1 MKNLSIFIFLFIFL
15 GIYAQTT
22 NPIKNVKNDKIKI
35 AIIPGFSDFDFS
47 SLNKSLQAN
56 GLPKVN
62 DGLQYTTMASVS
74 FPIVGMQWDVTG
86 GISRSENQTNG
97 FDVNQRSVFLEYG
110 MQLFQY
116 KKKNHYAFF
125 GIAFGLTSSQVDIY
139 ENQNSENF
147 TDALENFNGALSLN
161 SNNNSYIALKTGYD
175 WHIKPEGSF
184 LLGFRLGYRIG
195 LDKQQWAVNGQTY
208 NDSPD
213 SSANGLY
220 FGVSLS
226 FQ

>member
-1 MKNLSIFIFLFIFL
+1 MKNILIIILTCNYFICYSQTNSSI
-15 GIYAQTT
+15 
-22 NPIKNVKNDKIKI
+22 NNVKNDKIKI
-35 AIIPGFSDFDFS
+35 AINPGFSDFDFS

-86 GISRSENQTNG
+86 GISRSEDQTNG

-116 KKKNHYAFF
+116 NKKNHYAFF

-139 ENQNSENF
+139 ENENAVNF
-147 TDALENFNGALSLN
+147 ADALENFNGALSLN

-195 LDKQQWAVNGQTY
+195 LDKQQWSVNGQTP
-208 NDSPD
+208 NDSPE